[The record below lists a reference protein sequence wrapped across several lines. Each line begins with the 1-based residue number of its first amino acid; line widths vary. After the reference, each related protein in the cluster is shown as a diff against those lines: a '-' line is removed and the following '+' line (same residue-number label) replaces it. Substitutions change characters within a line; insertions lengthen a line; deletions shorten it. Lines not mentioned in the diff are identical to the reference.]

1 MEMFIGTVVAV
12 AFPFA
17 PRGFM
22 TCSGQLLSISQ
33 YSALFAVLGTTY
45 GGDGQNTFALPDLRG
60 RVAVG
65 PSAGTS
71 GRIDAVV
78 GTVGGTPSVTA
89 ILNGQGTA
97 AVTLGVAN
105 LPAHD
110 HPATFTP
117 GGGGNASVT
126 LKVSSDVATTS
137 QPAANSYL
145 ATGKASGGLNQPFMY
160 RPDAGAGTVALN
172 PGSATVGGDFAGG
185 SVAVG
190 NTGSGTTVQA
200 PVTVSVNGQVATTP
214 PFIGLNY
221 IICVEGIFPSR
232 D

>member
-1 MEMFIGTVVAV
+1 MEMFIGTIVAV
-12 AFPFA
+12 GFPFA

-22 TCSGQLLSISQ
+22 TCAGQLLSISQ
-33 YSALFAVLGTTY
+33 YSALYAVLGTTY
-45 GGDGQNTFALPDLRG
+45 GGDGQMTFALPDLRG
-60 RVAVG
+60 RLAVG
-65 PSAGTS
+65 ATAGAP
-71 GRIDAVV
+71 GRIEANV
-78 GTVGGTPSVTA
+78 GTIGGAPSTTA
-89 ILNGQGTA
+89 TLNGQGTA

-117 GGGGNASVT
+117 AGGGSASVT

-137 QPAANSYL
+137 QPAANSFL
-145 ATGKASGGLNQPFMY
+145 ATGKASGINQPLMY
-160 RPDAGAGTVALN
+160 RPDAGKGTVDLN
-172 PGSATVGGDFAGG
+172 AASASVGGGLAGG

-200 PVTVSVNGQVATTP
+200 PVTVSVSGAVSTTP
-214 PFIGLNY
+214 PFLGINY
-221 IICVEGIFPSR
+221 IICVDGIFPSR